1 MFANTHHS
9 AGEKDVAAFAVAASK
24 ASAGVH
30 PSSLSGGE
38 LMDDAQIA
46 ALTSTVSSTATSSS
60 ATAASST
67 AAQASTSPTGG
78 AAMIKGSV
86 GMAAAAVGGLAMIL

>member
-1 MFANTHHS
+1 MFANSHHS
-9 AGEKDVAAFAVAASK
+9 AGDKDIAAFAVAASK

-46 ALTSTVSSTATSSS
+46 ALTSTVSSTATPAST
-60 ATAASST
+60 AAASST
-67 AAQASTSPTGG
+67 TAQASTSPTGG
-78 AAMIKGSV
+78 AAIIKGSV
-86 GMAAAAVGGLAMIL
+86 GMVAVAVGGLAMVL